1 MHQLLQLARK
11 YVFLELLAVHRPG
24 RSHLHRIVPL
34 LGTCKKKWLSERVF
48 PPPSASSARE
58 QCTMTIGPVAMDPP
72 QAGTLAEQAYAASS
86 GWRPL
91 DGDRGG
97 DEPCIQWVGIV

>member
-1 MHQLLQLARK
+1 
-11 YVFLELLAVHRPG
+11 
-24 RSHLHRIVPL
+24 
-34 LGTCKKKWLSERVF
+34 
-48 PPPSASSARE
+48 
-58 QCTMTIGPVAMDPP
+58 MTIGPVAMDPP